1 MTSAWSSGGPLCLK
15 VWTCFF
21 SLAVFRTHCIPANE
35 VNLLDSR
42 SVMGDLGWIA
52 YPKNGWE
59 EIGEVDEN
67 YAPIHTYQVCKV
79 MEHNQNNWLQ
89 TNLIVTEGAQRVFVE
104 LQFTLRDCNSLPGG
118 VGTCKETFNMYY
130 YESNDEEGR
139 NIRESHYSKV
149 DTIAADESFTELDL
163 GDRVMKLNTEVRD
176 LGPLTKKGFYLAFQD
191 LGACIALVSVRVFYK
206 RCPSVVK
213 NLAQFQDT
221 ITGSDSSQLLEVAGS
236 CVNNSVAEDLPRMHC
251 SAEGEWLV
259 PIGKC
264 VCQVGFEELNGS
276 CQEIETH
283 QTRQHSSSL
292 QPSNFE
298 CRLGFFRSV
307 LQNPTCSK
315 CPPHSFT
322 RVQGA
327 TSCSC
332 EEGYYKTDTD
342 PPNMACTRPPS
353 APRNAISNVNETS
366 VFLEWAV
373 PEETGGRKD
382 VRYNIR
388 CRKISVDSRR
398 YEECG
403 SAVRFLPQRSGLR
416 DNSVMVV
423 DLLAHTNY
431 TFEVEAI
438 NGVSELTNPGRQ
450 FVSLN
455 VTTNQAV
462 DFVLAPSPVS
472 VVRKGKSGKNS
483 ISLSWQ
489 KPDRPNGI
497 ILEYEIKY
505 FEKDQE
511 TSYTIIKSKETEI
524 LADALKPSSVYIFQ
538 IRART
543 SAGYGGFS
551 RRFEF
556 ETSPYLVAASSDQS
570 QVPIVAVGIT
580 VAVIL
585 LALVTGFL
593 LSGRR
598 CGYSKAKQDP
608 DEEKMHFHNGHIKFP
623 GVRTYIDPHTYE
635 DPNQAVHEF
644 TQEIDVSCITIER
657 VIGAGEFGEVCSG
670 PLRLTGKREFP
681 VAIKTLKAG
690 YSEQQRRD
698 FLGEASIM
706 GQFDHP
712 NIIHLEGVVTKSKP
726 VMIITEFMEN
736 GSLDTFLKKNDGQ
749 FTVIQLVGM
758 LRGIASG
765 MKYLSDMGYVHRDL
779 AARNILVNSNLVCKV
794 SDFGLSRVLEDDA
807 EAAYTT
813 RGGKIPIRW
822 TAPEAIAFRKF
833 TSASD
838 VWSYGI
844 VMWEVMSYGE
854 RPYWEMSNQDVIKAV
869 EDSYRLPGPM
879 DCPAALYHLM
889 MDCWQKDRNSRPK
902 FEEIVSLLDKL
913 IRNPSSLKALVNS
926 SHRVSNLVEPGTGSV
941 ESSMYASV
949 GLREG
954 SGHQSVG
961 EWLEGIKMGR
971 YNELF
976 METGYTSL
984 EVVAHMTLDDL
995 RRVGVNLAGHQK
1007 KILNSIQ
1014 EMRVSLINATVPI

>member
-1 MTSAWSSGGPLCLK
+1 MVSRWICVSIKITWLFFFGFAVSTTQGGP
-15 VWTCFF
+15 
-21 SLAVFRTHCIPANE
+21 SNE

-42 SVMGDLGWIA
+42 SIMGDLGWIA

-67 YAPIHTYQVCKV
+67 YAPIHTYQVCRV

-89 TNLIVTEGAQRVFVE
+89 TNWILNEGAQRVFVE
-104 LQFTLRDCNSLPGG
+104 LKFTLRDCNSLPGG
-118 VGTCKETFNMYY
+118 VGTCKETFNVYY
-130 YESNDEEGR
+130 YESNDDDDR
-139 NIRESHYSKV
+139 NIRESQYTKI

-176 LGPLTKKGFYLAFQD
+176 VGPLTKKGFYLAFQD

-206 RCPSVVK
+206 KCPTVVK
-213 NLAQFQDT
+213 NLAVFPDT
-221 ITGSDSSQLLEVAGS
+221 ITGSDSSQLLEVSGT
-236 CVNNSVAEDLPRMHC
+236 CVNNSVAEELPRMHC

-259 PIGKC
+259 PIGRC
-264 VCQVGFEELNGS
+264 MCQAGHEEVNGS
-276 CQEIETH
+276 CQVCK
-283 QTRQHSSSL
+283 
-292 QPSNFE
+292 P
-298 CRLGFFRSV
+298 GFYRSV
-307 LQNPTCSK
+307 LQTMACSK

-322 RVQGA
+322 KTEGS
-327 TSCSC
+327 TSCQC
-332 EEGYYKTDTD
+332 EHSFYRKDTD
-342 PPNMACTRPPS
+342 PTNMACTKPPS
-353 APRNAISNVNETS
+353 APRSAISNVNETS
-366 VFLEWAV
+366 VLLEWSA

-382 VRYNIR
+382 VTYSVV
-388 CRKISVDSRR
+388 CRKMSAESRQH
-398 YEECG
+398 EPCG
-403 SAVRFLPQRSGLR
+403 SHVRYLPQRTGLS
-416 DNSVMVV
+416 NTSVMVL

-431 TFEVEAI
+431 TFEVEAV
-438 NGVSELTNPGRQ
+438 NGVSGIAKPLRHY
-450 FVSLN
+450 VSLN
-455 VTTNQAV
+455 VTTNQA
-462 DFVLAPSPVS
+462 APSPIS
-472 VVRKGKSGKNS
+472 VVKRGKTAKNS
-483 ISLSWQ
+483 IAVSWQ
-489 KPDRPNGI
+489 EPDRPNGI

-511 TSYTIIKSKETEI
+511 TSYTIVKSKETEI
-524 LADALKPSSVYIFQ
+524 VVDGLKPSSAYIFQ

-556 ETSPYLVAASSDQS
+556 ETSPYLSASRDQGR
-570 QVPIVAVGIT
+570 VPVIAVAVTLGI
-580 VAVIL
+580 IL
-585 LALVTGFL
+585 LALITGFL

-644 TQEIDVSCITIER
+644 AKEIDVSCITIER

-670 PLRLTGKREFP
+670 PLRLPGKREIV

-690 YSEQQRRD
+690 YTEKQRRD
-698 FLGEASIM
+698 FLAEASIM

-726 VMIITEFMEN
+726 VMIITEYMEN
-736 GSLDTFLKKNDGQ
+736 GSLDSFLKKNDGQ

-765 MKYLSDMGYVHRDL
+765 MRYLSDMGYVHRDL

-794 SDFGLSRVLEDDA
+794 SDFGLSRVLEDDP

-822 TAPEAIAFRKF
+822 TAPEAISYRKF

-869 EDSYRLPGPM
+869 EESYRLPGPM
-879 DCPAALYHLM
+879 DCPTALYQLM

-902 FEEIVSLLDKL
+902 FDEIVSLLDKL
-913 IRNPSSLKALVNS
+913 IRNPSSLKSLINPS
-926 SHRVSNLVEPGTGSV
+926 NRVSNSLVEHGSA
-941 ESSMYASV
+941 ELCAFS
-949 GLREG
+949 
-954 SGHQSVG
+954 SVG
-961 EWLEGIKMGR
+961 EWLDAIKMGR
-971 YNELF
+971 YTELF
-976 METGYTSL
+976 MESGYTSL
-984 EVVAHMTLDDL
+984 DIVTQMTLEDV
-995 RRVGVNLAGHQK
+995 RRVGVTLAGHQK

-1014 EMRVSLINATVPI
+1014 EMRVQMTNATIPV

>member
-1 MTSAWSSGGPLCLK
+1 MKKMTLAWNCGGRFYLK

-21 SLAVFRTHCIPANE
+21 SLAVLRTLSIPANE

-89 TNLIVTEGAQRVFVE
+89 TNLILNEGAQRVFVE

-139 NIRESHYSKV
+139 NLRESQYSKV

-206 RCPSVVK
+206 KCPFIVR

-221 ITGSDSSQLLEVAGS
+221 ITGSDSSQLLEVAGN

-264 VCQVGFEELNGS
+264 VCQAGFEEVNDS
-276 CQEIETH
+276 CQV
-283 QTRQHSSSL
+283 
-292 QPSNFE
+292 
-298 CRLGFFRSV
+298 CRAGFFRSV
-307 LQNPTCSK
+307 LQTPACSK

-322 RVQGA
+322 RVQGSVGC
-327 TSCSC
+327 TC
-332 EEGYYKTDTD
+332 EEGYYRRDSD

-382 VRYNIR
+382 VSYNIL
-388 CRKISVDSRR
+388 CRKISVDSRH
-398 YEECG
+398 YEECE
-403 SAVRFLPQRSGLR
+403 STVRFLPQRNSLR
-416 DNSVMVV
+416 NNSVMVA

-431 TFEVEAI
+431 TFEVEAV

-455 VTTNQAV
+455 VTTNQA
-462 DFVLAPSPVS
+462 APSPVS
-472 VVRKGKSGKNS
+472 VVRKGNSGKNS
-483 ISLSWQ
+483 ISVSWQ
-489 KPDRPNGI
+489 EPDRPNGI

-511 TSYTIIKSKETEI
+511 TSYTIIKCKETEI
-524 LADALKPSSVYIFQ
+524 VADGLKPSSVYIFQ

-556 ETSPYLVAASSDQS
+556 ETSPYLAASSDRS
-570 QVPIVAVGIT
+570 QFPIVAVVIT
-580 VAVIL
+580 VGVIL
-585 LALVTGFL
+585 LALVTGLL

-598 CGYSKAKQDP
+598 CGYSKAKQEP
-608 DEEKMHFHNGHIKFP
+608 DEEKIHFHNGHIMYP

-644 TQEIDVSCITIER
+644 AKEIDVSCITIER

-670 PLRLTGKREFP
+670 PLRLPGKKEFP

-690 YSEQQRRD
+690 YTERQRRD

-712 NIIHLEGVVTKSKP
+712 NIIHLEGVVTKTKP
-726 VMIITEFMEN
+726 VMIITEYMEN

-758 LRGIASG
+758 LRGMASG
-765 MKYLSDMGYVHRDL
+765 MRYLCDIGYVHRDL

-844 VMWEVMSYGE
+844 AMWEVMSYGE

-869 EDSYRLPGPM
+869 EESYRLPGPM
-879 DCPAALYHLM
+879 DCPVVLYHLM
-889 MDCWQKDRNSRPK
+889 MACWQKDRNSRPK
-902 FEEIVSLLDKL
+902 FEEIVCLLDKL

-926 SHRVSNLVEPGTGSV
+926 SHRVSNLVEPGSVDSEGSV
-941 ESSMYASV
+941 SASV
-949 GLREG
+949 ALMEA
-954 SGHQSVG
+954 SGYQSIE
-961 EWLEGIKMGR
+961 EWLKGIKMGR
-971 YNELF
+971 YVELF
-976 METGYTSL
+976 VDSGYTSV
-984 EVVAHMTLDDL
+984 EVVSHMTLDDL

-1007 KILNSIQ
+1007 KIINSIQ
-1014 EMRVSLINATVPI
+1014 EMRVSLVNSTIPI

>member
-1 MTSAWSSGGPLCLK
+1 MVSQWSYIKPLCIE
-15 VWTCFF
+15 VWIYLLCCVV
-21 SLAVFRTHCIPANE
+21 LRTHSIPDNQ

-89 TNLIVTEGAQRVFVE
+89 TNWILNEGAQRVFVE

-139 NIRESHYSKV
+139 NVRESQYTKV

-206 RCPSVVK
+206 KCPLLVR
-213 NLAQFQDT
+213 NLAQFPDT
-221 ITGSDSSQLLEVAGS
+221 ITGADSSQLLEVSGT
-236 CVNNSVAEDLPRMHC
+236 CVNNSVTEDPPRMHC

-264 VCQVGFEELNGS
+264 VCKAGFEDVNGS
-276 CQEIETH
+276 CQVCKPGFYRSAL
-283 QTRQHSSSL
+283 QTQS
-292 QPSNFE
+292 
-298 CRLGFFRSV
+298 
-307 LQNPTCSK
+307 CSK
-315 CPPHSFT
+315 CPPRSYA
-322 RVQGA
+322 RGEA
-327 TSCSC
+327 STSCQC
-332 EEGYYKTDTD
+332 EGGYYRTATD
-342 PPNMACTRPPS
+342 PTNMACTKPPS
-353 APRNAISNVNETS
+353 APRSAISNVNETS
-366 VFLEWAV
+366 VFLEWVA

-382 VRYNIR
+382 LSYAIVCRKVIGGDGESRHYEPCGSHVRY
-388 CRKISVDSRR
+388 
-398 YEECG
+398 
-403 SAVRFLPQRSGLR
+403 LPQRSGLR
-416 DNSVMVV
+416 NASVMVA

-431 TFEVEAI
+431 TFEVEAV
-438 NGVSELTNPGRQ
+438 NGVSQLLAPLRH
-450 FVSLN
+450 FVTLN
-455 VTTNQAV
+455 VTTNQA
-462 DFVLAPSPVS
+462 APSPIT
-472 VVRKGKSGKNS
+472 VVKKGKTGKNS
-483 ISLSWQ
+483 IALSWQ
-489 KPDRPNGI
+489 EPDRPNGI

-511 TSYTIIKSKETEI
+511 TSYTIIKSKETAI
-524 LADALKPSSVYIFQ
+524 VADGLKPSSAYIFQ

-543 SAGYGGFS
+543 AAGYGGFS

-556 ETSPYLVAASSDQS
+556 DTSPYLEASSDQG
-570 QVPIVAVGIT
+570 QVPVIAVAVTVGI
-580 VAVIL
+580 IL

-608 DEEKMHFHNGHIKFP
+608 EEEKMHFHNGHIKFS

-644 TQEIDVSCITIER
+644 AKEIDVSYITIER
-657 VIGAGEFGEVCSG
+657 VIGAGEFGEVCCG
-670 PLRLTGKREFP
+670 PLRLPSKREML

-690 YSEQQRRD
+690 YTEKQRRD

-726 VMIITEFMEN
+726 VMIITEYMEN
-736 GSLDTFLKKNDGQ
+736 GSLDTFLRKNDGQ

-758 LRGIASG
+758 LRGMASG
-765 MKYLSDMGYVHRDL
+765 MRYLSDMGYVHRDL

-794 SDFGLSRVLEDDA
+794 SDFGLSRVLEDDP

-822 TAPEAIAFRKF
+822 TAPEAIAYRKF

-869 EDSYRLPGPM
+869 EENYRLPAPM
-879 DCPAALYHLM
+879 DCPVALYHLM

-902 FEEIVSLLDKL
+902 FEEIVGLLDKL
-913 IRNPSSLKALVNS
+913 IRNPSSLKQLANCS
-926 SHRVSNLVEPGTGSV
+926 NRVSNLLVEQESV
-941 ESSMYASV
+941 ECAAY
-949 GLREG
+949 R
-954 SGHQSVG
+954 SVG
-961 EWLEGIKMGR
+961 EWLEAIKMGR
-971 YNELF
+971 YSQLF
-976 METGYTSL
+976 MESGYTSM
-984 EVVAHMTLDDL
+984 EVVAQMTLDDL

-1014 EMRVSLINATVPI
+1014 EMRVQMINVAVPI